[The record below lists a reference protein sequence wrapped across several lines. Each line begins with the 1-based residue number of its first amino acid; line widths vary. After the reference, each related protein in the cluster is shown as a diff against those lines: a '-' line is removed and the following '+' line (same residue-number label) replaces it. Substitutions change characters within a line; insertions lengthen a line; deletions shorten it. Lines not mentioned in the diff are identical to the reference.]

1 MNILLIEDHDFQRQ
15 VLATQLAHLIDPN
28 QDHIYCAADG
38 IDALQAVALYQ
49 PQLLFCDLNMPLMD
63 GISFLGHLAEQ
74 QFTGAIIIT
83 SALNADVLL
92 SVNKMCKNY
101 GLNLLGTLAKPTH
114 LEQLKQLLALAVNQQ
129 PLGDAPI
136 SALQLALTEQDII
149 DAFNANYLT
158 PYYQPIVNLKTGEWV
173 ASEALIRFI
182 HPDYGIVPASNFIQH
197 LTQIGKDSH
206 LALLIIN
213 HVISHQ
219 AIFEGR
225 RVAVNISAKTLVE
238 RSFINHVLA
247 LHNQYP
253 QLHHWLY
260 FELTE
265 SDLFESAGKAL
276 EAAARLG
283 MHGFNLSIDDFGT
296 GYSSL
301 KQLDILPFKSLK
313 LDISFV
319 QAMPTNYT
327 AKVIIETCLLLA
339 HRLNLTVIAE
349 GVEDITLWLKL
360 QKMDCELAQGYFISP
375 PLPFSQIPIWHDQWQ
390 QRSQQLLNNS
400 TSKEILTKT
409 QER

>member
-15 VLATQLAHLIDPN
+15 VLAAQLAHLIDPN
-28 QDHIYCAADG
+28 QDHIYCATNG
-38 IDALQAVALYQ
+38 IEALEAVARYQ
-49 PQLLFCDLNMPLMD
+49 PQLLFCDLNMPQMD

-83 SALNADVLL
+83 SALNADVVLN
-92 SVNKMCKNY
+92 VNKMCKSY
-101 GLNLLGTLAKPTH
+101 GLNLLGTLAKPIH
-114 LEQLKQLLALAVNQQ
+114 LEQLKQLLIQAINQH
-129 PLGDAPI
+129 PLCNIPTP
-136 SALQLALTEQDII
+136 LQLTLTEQDII

-158 PYYQPIVNLKTGEWV
+158 PYYQPIVNLKTGDWV

-182 HPDYGIVPASNFIQH
+182 HPSYGIVPASCFIQH

-213 HVISHQ
+213 HIISHQ

-238 RSFINHVLA
+238 RNFINHVLA

-283 MHGFNLSIDDFGT
+283 MRGFNLSIDDFGT

-339 HRLNLTVIAE
+339 HRLNLTAIAE

-375 PLPFSQIPIWHDQWQ
+375 PLPSSQIPIWHAQWL
-390 QRSQQLLNNS
+390 QRSQQLLNNLI
-400 TSKEILTKT
+400 SKEIAVKT
-409 QER
+409 Q

>member
-28 QDHIYCAADG
+28 HDHIHCATNG
-38 IDALQAVALYQ
+38 IDALAAMKIYQ
-49 PQLLFCDLNMPLMD
+49 PELLLCDLNMPQMD

-83 SALNADVLL
+83 SALDTEIIN

-101 GLNLLGTLAKPTH
+101 DLNLLGTLVKPTH
-114 LEQLKQLLALAVNQQ
+114 LDQLKQLLILATNNLHPVTIT
-129 PLGDAPI
+129 P
-136 SALQLALTEQDII
+136 SLQLDIKEQDIL
-149 DAFNANYLT
+149 DAFTAGYLT
-158 PYYQPIVNLKTGEWV
+158 PYYQPIVSLTTGEWV

-182 HPDYGIVPASNFIQH
+182 HPDHGIVPAAKFIKH
-197 LTQIGKDSH
+197 LANIGKDSQ

-213 HVISHQ
+213 HIISHQ
-219 AIFEGR
+219 TILDGR
-225 RVAVNISAKTLVE
+225 KVAVNISAKTLIE
-238 RSFINHVLA
+238 RSFINSVLA
-247 LHNQYP
+247 LHHQYP

-265 SDLFESAGKAL
+265 SDIFESAGKAL

-327 AKVIIETCLLLA
+327 AKVIIETCLSLA
-339 HRLNLTVIAE
+339 QRLNLTAIAE

-360 QKMDCELAQGYFISP
+360 QKMGCELAQGYFISP
-375 PLPFSQIPIWHDQWQ
+375 PLPFSQIPIWHTQWQ

-400 TSKEILTKT
+400 PLKDIVT
-409 QER
+409 

>member
-92 SVNKMCKNY
+92 SVSKMCKNY

-114 LEQLKQLLALAVNQQ
+114 LEQLKQLLVLATNQQ
-129 PLGDAPI
+129 PLCNSPI
-136 SALQLALTEQDII
+136 PSKLTLTEQDII

-158 PYYQPIVNLKTGEWV
+158 PYYQPIVNLITGEWV

-182 HPDYGIVPASNFIQH
+182 HPAYGIVPASDFIQH
-197 LTQIGKDSH
+197 LTQIGKDSS

-213 HVISHQ
+213 HIINHQ
-219 AIFEGR
+219 SVFEGR

-247 LHNQYP
+247 LHHQYP
-253 QLHHWLY
+253 HLHHWLY

-339 HRLNLTVIAE
+339 QRLNLTAIAE

-360 QKMDCELAQGYFISP
+360 QKMNCELAQGYFISP

>member
-49 PQLLFCDLNMPLMD
+49 PQLLFCDLNMPQMD

-92 SVNKMCKNY
+92 SVSKMCKNY

-114 LEQLKQLLALAVNQQ
+114 LEQLKQLLMLATNQQ
-129 PLGDAPI
+129 PLCNSPTP
-136 SALQLALTEQDII
+136 SKLTLTEQDII
-149 DAFNANYLT
+149 DAFNTNYLT
-158 PYYQPIVNLKTGEWV
+158 PYYQPIVNLITGEWV

-182 HPDYGIVPASNFIQH
+182 HPAYGIVPASDFIQH

-213 HVISHQ
+213 HIISHQ
-219 AIFEGR
+219 SVFEGR

-247 LHNQYP
+247 LHHQYP

-339 HRLNLTVIAE
+339 QRLNLTAIAE

-375 PLPFSQIPIWHDQWQ
+375 PLPFSQIPIWHTQWQ

-400 TSKEILTKT
+400 VSKEITAKT
-409 QER
+409 EQI

>member
-28 QDHIYCAADG
+28 YDQIHCAANG
-38 IDALQAVALYQ
+38 IDALAIMQNYQ
-49 PQLLFCDLNMPLMD
+49 PQLLLCDLNMPQMD

-74 QFTGAIIIT
+74 QFNGKIIIT
-83 SALNADVLL
+83 SALDAEVLD

-101 GLNLLGTLAKPTH
+101 GLNLLGTLVKPT
-114 LEQLKQLLALAVNQQ
+114 LLDQLKQLLTLAKIDLQPTIPPLPLQQ
-129 PLGDAPI
+129 EI
-136 SALQLALTEQDII
+136 KEQDIL
-149 DAFNANYLT
+149 DALHAGYLS
-158 PYYQPIVNLKTGEWV
+158 PYYQPIVNMKTGEWI

-182 HPDYGIVPASNFIQH
+182 HPDHGIVPAIKFIK
-197 LTQIGKDSH
+197 LLANLGKDTQ

-213 HVISHQ
+213 HIISHQ
-219 AIFEGR
+219 AILSAR
-225 RVAVNISAKTLVE
+225 KVAVNISANTLVE
-238 RSFINHVLA
+238 RSFINTVLT
-247 LHNQYP
+247 LHHQHP

-265 SDLFESAGKAL
+265 SDIFESAGQAL

-327 AKVIIETCLLLA
+327 AKVIIETCLVLA
-339 HRLNLTVIAE
+339 QRLNLITIAE

-360 QKMDCELAQGYFISP
+360 QNMGCELAQGYFISP
-375 PLPFSQIPIWHDQWQ
+375 PLPVSLIPIWYTQWQ
-390 QRSQQLLNNS
+390 QRSQQLVNDSL
-400 TSKEILTKT
+400 SKEIT
-409 QER
+409 

>member
-28 QDHIYCAADG
+28 YDQIHCAANG
-38 IDALQAVALYQ
+38 IDALAIMQNYQ
-49 PQLLFCDLNMPLMD
+49 PQLLLCDLNMPQMD

-74 QFTGAIIIT
+74 QFSGQIIIT
-83 SALNADVLL
+83 SALGAEVLN

-101 GLNLLGTLAKPTH
+101 GLNLLGTLVKPTH
-114 LEQLKQLLALAVNQQ
+114 LDQLKQLLTLATNDLKPANLSL
-129 PLGDAPI
+129 PL
-136 SALQLALTEQDII
+136 LQDIKEQDII
-149 DAFNANYLT
+149 DALQADYLT

-182 HPDYGIVPASNFIQH
+182 HPDHGIVPAIKFIK
-197 LTQIGKDSH
+197 LLATLGKDAQ

-213 HVISHQ
+213 HIIGHQ
-219 AIFEGR
+219 TILGGR
-225 RVAVNISAKTLVE
+225 KVAVNISANTLVE
-238 RSFINHVLA
+238 RSFINTVLS
-247 LHNQYP
+247 LHYQHP

-265 SDLFESAGKAL
+265 SDIFESAGQAL

-313 LDISFV
+313 LDISFI

-339 HRLNLTVIAE
+339 QRLNLTAIAE

-375 PLPFSQIPIWHDQWQ
+375 PLPVSQIPIWHTQWQ
-390 QRSQQLLNNS
+390 QRSQQLVNDS
-400 TSKEILTKT
+400 VSKEIT
-409 QER
+409 

>member
-15 VLATQLAHLIDPN
+15 VLATQLTHLIDPN
-28 QDHIYCAADG
+28 QDHLYFAANG
-38 IDALQAVALYQ
+38 IDALAAVTRYQ
-49 PQLLFCDLNMPLMD
+49 PQLLFCDLNMPQMD

-83 SALNADVLL
+83 SALNAGVLH
-92 SVNKMCKNY
+92 SVDKMCKNY
-101 GLNLLGTLAKPTH
+101 GLNLLGTLVKPTH
-114 LEQLKQLLALAVNQQ
+114 LEQLKQLLIIATNSLQSNNITPPLQQ
-129 PLGDAPI
+129 D
-136 SALQLALTEQDII
+136 LTEKDII
-149 DAFNANYLT
+149 EAFNSNYLI
-158 PYYQPIVNLKTGEWV
+158 PYYQPIVSLQTGEWV

-182 HPDYGIVPASNFIQH
+182 HPDYGIVPAMKFIKIISN
-197 LTQIGKDSH
+197 IGKDSQ

-213 HVISHQ
+213 HIISQ
-219 AIFEGR
+219 QPIFCGR
-225 RVAVNISAKTLVE
+225 KVAVNISAETLVE
-238 RSFINHVLA
+238 RNFINNVLA
-247 LHNQYP
+247 LHHQYP

-283 MHGFNLSIDDFGT
+283 MYGFNLSIDDFGT

-319 QAMPTNYT
+319 QAMQTNYT

-339 HRLNLTVIAE
+339 QRLNLTAIAE

-360 QKMDCELAQGYFISP
+360 QKMGCELAQGYFISP
-375 PLPFSQIPIWHDQWQ
+375 PLPFSQIPIWHTQWQ
-390 QRSQQLLNNS
+390 QRSHQLLISSPS
-400 TSKEILTKT
+400 TQQI
-409 QER
+409 QPV

>member
-1 MNILLIEDHDFQRQ
+1 MDILLIEDHDFQRQ

-28 QDHIYCAADG
+28 QDQIYCAANG
-38 IDALQAVALYQ
+38 IDALAAVTRYQ
-49 PQLLFCDLNMPLMD
+49 PQLLFCDLNMPQMD

-83 SALNADVLL
+83 SALNAEVLI
-92 SVNKMCKNY
+92 SVNKMCQNY
-101 GLNLLGTLAKPTH
+101 GLNLLGILSKPTH
-114 LEQLKQLLALAVNQQ
+114 IEQLQQLLTVATNH
-129 PLGDAPI
+129 
-136 SALQLALTEQDII
+136 LQLCDTTMPLPQVLTEQDII

-182 HPDYGIVPASNFIQH
+182 HPAYGIVPASCFIQH

-206 LALLIIN
+206 LALLIIS
-213 HVISHQ
+213 HIIDHQ

-238 RSFINHVLA
+238 RSFINNVLA
-247 LHNQYP
+247 LHYQYP
-253 QLHHWLY
+253 HLHHWVY

-283 MHGFNLSIDDFGT
+283 MHGFSLSIDDFGT

-339 HRLNLTVIAE
+339 HRLNLTSIAE

-375 PLPFSQIPIWHDQWQ
+375 PLPFSQIPIWHAQWQ
-390 QRSQQLLNNS
+390 QRNQQLLNNS
-400 TSKEILTKT
+400 SLEDIAAKRQPL
-409 QER
+409 

>member
-28 QDHIYCAADG
+28 YDQIHCAANG
-38 IDALQAVALYQ
+38 IDALAIMQNYR
-49 PQLLFCDLNMPLMD
+49 PQLLLCDLNMPQMD

-74 QFTGAIIIT
+74 QFGGKIIIT
-83 SALNADVLL
+83 SALDAEVLN

-101 GLNLLGTLAKPTH
+101 GLNLLGTLVKPTH
-114 LEQLKQLLALAVNQQ
+114 LDQLKQLLTLATNDSPPTNS
-129 PLGDAPI
+129 PLPLPQEI
-136 SALQLALTEQDII
+136 KEQDII
-149 DAFNANYLT
+149 EALQAGYLT

-182 HPDYGIVPASNFIQH
+182 HPDHGIVPAIKFIK
-197 LTQIGKDSH
+197 LLATLGKDTQ

-213 HVISHQ
+213 HIICHQ
-219 AIFEGR
+219 PNLGGR
-225 RVAVNISAKTLVE
+225 KVAVNISANTLVE
-238 RSFINHVLA
+238 RSFINTVLT
-247 LHNQYP
+247 LHHQHP

-265 SDLFESAGKAL
+265 SDIFESAGQAL

-339 HRLNLTVIAE
+339 QRLNLIAIAE

-375 PLPFSQIPIWHDQWQ
+375 PLPVSQIPIWHTQWQ
-390 QRSQQLLNNS
+390 QRSQQLVNDSL
-400 TSKEILTKT
+400 SKAIT
-409 QER
+409 

>member
-15 VLATQLAHLIDPN
+15 VLATQLAHLIDPT
-28 QDHIYCAADG
+28 QDQIHSAANG
-38 IDALQAVALYQ
+38 VDALALMATYQ
-49 PQLLFCDLNMPLMD
+49 PQLLFCDLNMPQMD

-83 SALNADVLL
+83 SALDAEVLN

-101 GLNLLGTLAKPTH
+101 GLNLLGTLVKPMH
-114 LEQLKQLLALAVNQQ
+114 LEQLKHLLAIANNIQPTSTMIPLQQ
-129 PLGDAPI
+129 DI
-136 SALQLALTEQDII
+136 NEQDII
-149 DAFNANYLT
+149 EAFDAGYLT
-158 PYYQPIVNLKTGEWV
+158 PYYQPIVSLKTGEWV

-182 HPDYGIVPASNFIQH
+182 HPDHGIVPAIKFIKQ
-197 LTQIGKDSH
+197 LANLGKDSH

-213 HVISHQ
+213 HIVNHQ
-219 AIFEGR
+219 TILGGR
-225 RVAVNISAKTLVE
+225 KVAVNISANTLVE
-238 RSFINHVLA
+238 RSFINNVLA
-247 LHNQYP
+247 LHHQYP

-265 SDLFESAGKAL
+265 YDIFESAGQAL

-313 LDISFV
+313 LDIGFV

-327 AKVIIETCLLLA
+327 SKVIIETCLSLA
-339 HRLNLTVIAE
+339 QRLNLTTIAE

-360 QKMDCELAQGYFISP
+360 QTMGCELAQGYFISP
-375 PLPFSQIPIWHDQWQ
+375 PLPFSQIPIWHTQWQ
-390 QRSQQLLNNS
+390 QRSRQLLNNS
-400 TSKEILTKT
+400 SHKEITNKI
-409 QER
+409 QPV